1 MDFVQR
7 CCPFCLN
14 SFCVIWEWKPFFFF
28 LVRVLSS
35 GNGSSKDKVRNRN
48 ICFISVTSSLLW
60 SSQLNRKKLVFKRHS
75 SVSFFSPSAAF
86 RSRGLVSHACG
97 QPGSCLC
104 LCLRADGNW
113 SSATKSRAWKEKVG
127 TLIVSV
133 LLKTVCCSEVCVPV
147 YVFAV
152 MQYPEGRT
160 FLFVLVDCITF
171 PKTAMQRY
179 VQAGDRFTRGSL
191 RCKNHLLSLADQF
204 KCDLLHRVCV
214 TALKVRVYLLKD
226 HQVGQDFSLHFCF
239 SFWKLS
245 EYQNRIN
252 DFCYLDVAAKTSVPE
267 RWADTSWQTVTSHT
281 CCHSPCSS
289 FLVFLLGNHQVVHV
303 SSTVT
308 VDKLAICECYI

>member
-1 MDFVQR
+1 MGVKT
-7 CCPFCLN
+7 LL
-14 SFCVIWEWKPFFFF
+14 FF
-28 LVRVLSS
+28 LFRVLSS
-35 GNGSSKDKVRNRN
+35 GNGSNKDKVRNRN
-48 ICFISVTSSLLW
+48 ICFISVISSLLW

-75 SVSFFSPSAAF
+75 SVLFFSPSAVF

-97 QPGSCLC
+97 QPGSC

-160 FLFVLVDCITF
+160 FLFALVDCITF

-191 RCKNHLLSLADQF
+191 RCKNHLLSLTDQF

-214 TALKVRVYLLKD
+214 TAIKARVLLVKEPT
-226 HQVGQDFSLHFCF
+226 GGPGFFPL
-239 SFWKLS
+239 
-245 EYQNRIN
+245 
-252 DFCYLDVAAKTSVPE
+252 
-267 RWADTSWQTVTSHT
+267 
-281 CCHSPCSS
+281 
-289 FLVFLLGNHQVVHV
+289 LVF
-303 SSTVT
+303 
-308 VDKLAICECYI
+308 